1 MKGSH
6 FSLTRS
12 FNQRFRRRE
21 MHIVEDVRLV
31 ALQGK
36 ALLLET
42 MRLIALTFELLMYAV
57 LIFIKKMNENLAVIC
72 PSQPISQSFT

>member
-1 MKGSH
+1 
-6 FSLTRS
+6 
-12 FNQRFRRRE
+12 

-72 PSQPISQSFT
+72 PSQPIFQSFT